1 MDVDE
6 VLEAEPDVFV
16 LLPDADAVAVP
27 FAALPVALAAA
38 AVIVI
43 GIAEDIVA
51 NTRFPLLTVRTLVTR
66 NEVETETAAEPAAL
80 LYSTPING

>member
-1 MDVDE
+1 M
-6 VLEAEPDVFV
+6 
-16 LLPDADAVAVP
+16 LPDAAAVP
-27 FAALPVALAAA
+27 EVAPLVELPAAEPVGDAAGG
-38 AVIVI
+38 VIVM